1 MPAMRARRFGSAGP
15 EVPVIGIGTWNM
27 EHDDRG
33 AAIAAIRRALD
44 LGMVHVDTAE
54 LYGSGEVERMV
65 GEAIAGRRDQV
76 FLVSKLLPRHAT
88 YAGAIK
94 ACEASLAR
102 LGTDHLDA
110 YLLHWREE
118 LPLAEAFRAFDDL
131 VRQGKIRRWGVS
143 NFDDADLAEALALLG
158 PRRGDTQLVCNQVL
172 YHLGERAIEHRVV
185 PWCEQHGVAVVAY
198 SPLGSRGG
206 FPDGRALDPTGGS
219 ASRPAGRAA
228 GVPTPRLA
236 SLEGVARRLGATPR
250 QVALAFLA
258 RRPSSLVIPK
268 SSQARHVD
276 ELAGADAVALDADAI
291 AAIEAAFP
299 LRPWRGLPML

>member
-27 EHDDRG
+27 ELDDRG

-54 LYGSGEVERMV
+54 LYGSGKVERMV

-76 FLVSKLLPRHAT
+76 FLVSKVLPRHAT
-88 YAGAIK
+88 YAGTLK

-118 LPLAEAFRAFDDL
+118 LPLAETFRAFDEL

-143 NFDDADLAEALALLG
+143 NFDDDDLGEALARVG

-172 YHLGERAIEHRVV
+172 YHLGERTIEHRVV

-206 FPDGRALDPTGGS
+206 FPDSRALD
-219 ASRPAGRAA
+219 
-228 GVPTPRLA
+228 
-236 SLEGVARRLGATPR
+236 GVARRLGATPR

-258 RRPSSLVIPK
+258 RRPSCFVIPK

-276 ELAGADAVALDADAI
+276 ELAGADPIALDAAAI

-299 LRPWRGLPML
+299 LRPWRGLPTL